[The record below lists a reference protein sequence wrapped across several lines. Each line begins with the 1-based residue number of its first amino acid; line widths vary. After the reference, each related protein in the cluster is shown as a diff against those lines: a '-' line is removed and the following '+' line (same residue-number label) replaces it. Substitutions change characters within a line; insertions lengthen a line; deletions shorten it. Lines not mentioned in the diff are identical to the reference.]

1 MPALQFKGKTA
12 VENYHYVV
20 PHHTLEFA
28 PKLSALGKGEKP
40 SLDGNLIIEGDNLL
54 ALKALLPT
62 HAGRVKCIYIDPPY
76 NTGDEGWVYNDKLNQ
91 PQFKEWI
98 GQIVGKEGEDAVR
111 HDKWLCMMYPRL
123 QLLKELLRD
132 DGVIFV
138 SIDDNEIASLCFLL
152 DEIFGAENRIERLIW
167 KKSYGGGAKERY
179 IVTLHEYVLCYAK
192 DINQI
197 EALELS
203 PDPEAVEKYY
213 KYQDSKFDIRGPYR
227 LKPLEATRSMGERK
241 NLVYPIPLPEGGEVW
256 PQRQWWWS
264 QERTMKALE
273 NDELVFTQTKQGIS
287 VSYKQYLKDE
297 QGEERGAKL
306 FSIIDGIYTQEG
318 TSDLR
323 EIFDGKL
330 MLQFPKPVRLIKKLL
345 ELVTEDGDIILD
357 SFAGSATTG
366 HAVMS
371 LNQEDGWD
379 RKFVLVQM
387 PFDTKENE
395 KDGFNICQKITAE
408 RVRRVIKG
416 YKYTTQAG
424 KEQKVKGLGGSF
436 SYVRLGEPLF
446 NEYRDLGGRLP
457 TYEEIAKYVYYT
469 ETSHEFDPSRINRA
483 TGKIGEHNGVSYYLL
498 YTPDNEDEQSF
509 SVKWLEE
516 LGEQERNRRLVVYC
530 EKIWAHRDDLL
541 HYEREH
547 GREVRPMLVPF
558 NLR

>member
-1 MPALQFKGKTA
+1 MPVLQFKGKTA
-12 VENYHYVV
+12 VENHHYVV
-20 PHHTLEFA
+20 PHHTLEFD
-28 PKLSALGKGEKP
+28 PKLSVLGKGEKP

-62 HAGRVKCIYIDPPY
+62 HAGRIKCIYIDPPY

-98 GQIVGKEGEDAVR
+98 GQTVGKEGEDATR
-111 HDKWLCMMYPRL
+111 HDKWCCMMYPRL
-123 QLLKELLRD
+123 QLLRELLRD
-132 DGVIFV
+132 DGVIFI

-167 KKSYGGGAKERY
+167 KKSYGGGAKERH

-192 DINQI
+192 DINRI

-203 PDPEAVEKYY
+203 PDPDAVERYY
-213 KYQDSKFDIRGPYR
+213 KYQDSKSDVRGPYR
-227 LKPLEATRSMGERK
+227 LKPLEATKSMGERK
-241 NLVYPIPLPEGGEVW
+241 NLVYPILLPEGGEVW

-264 QERTMKALE
+264 QERTLKALE
-273 NDELVFTQTKQGIS
+273 NDEIVFTQTKQGVS

-297 QGEERGAKL
+297 HGEERGAKL

-323 EIFDGKL
+323 EVFDGKL
-330 MLQFPKPVRLIKKLL
+330 ALQFPKPVRLIKKLL
-345 ELVTEDGDIILD
+345 ELVTEGDDIILD

-366 HAVMS
+366 HAVLS
-371 LNQEDGWD
+371 LNQEDGGD

-416 YKYTTQAG
+416 YSYKTNGG
-424 KEQKVKGLGGSF
+424 KQQKVEGLGGSF

-446 NEYRDLGGRLP
+446 NEYRDLGDRLP
-457 TYEEIAKYVYYT
+457 TYEEVAKYVFYT
-469 ETSHEFDPSRINRA
+469 ETSRDFDPQAINRE
-483 TGKIGEHNGVSYYLL
+483 TGKIGEHNGASYYLL
-498 YTPDNEDEQSF
+498 YTPNETDDQACDLT
-509 SVKWLEE
+509 WLKQV
-516 LGEQERNRRLVVYC
+516 GAADKNRKLVVYC
-530 EKIWAHRDDLL
+530 EKIWLHQDDLL
-541 HYEREH
+541 KYEFEH
-547 GREVRPMLVPF
+547 GKEVRPMLVPF
-558 NLR
+558 HLK